1 MTLRTTGANFAVM
14 GWRRVWIAHRLD
26 RSAGMAKE
34 VLNMAKSKASTTA
47 GRKRSPVEADGSPG
61 RVGARP
67 EHGANGD
74 TSTAAPASRPAVSR
88 LKIMDAP
95 KRGTVSRA
103 EVAKAVRWV
112 MAQRAVTAS

>member
-1 MTLRTTGANFAVM
+1 
-14 GWRRVWIAHRLD
+14 
-26 RSAGMAKE
+26 
-34 VLNMAKSKASTTA
+34 MAKSKASTTA
-47 GRKRSPVEADGSPG
+47 GRRGS
-61 RVGARP
+61 P

>member
-1 MTLRTTGANFAVM
+1 
-14 GWRRVWIAHRLD
+14 
-26 RSAGMAKE
+26 MAR
-34 VLNMAKSKASTTA
+34 SKASTRA
-47 GRKRSPVEADGSPG
+47 GRRGSPVEAGGRTS

-95 KRGTVSRA
+95 KTGTVSRA